1 VANRI
6 TGAFHAPYKAVLI
19 ALLFVAALRDPAT
32 AADQLPSWN
41 EGPAKAAITQFV
53 ERTTRDGSPDFVAP
67 ELRIATFDN
76 DGTLWCEQPNYV
88 QVVFAVSRL
97 KSLAPEHPNWKTE
110 EPFASIL
117 KGTAEL
123 PLPGGLKD
131 YEKLLDATHAGMSTA
146 EFERIVTA
154 WLTTHQHPRFRRP
167 YPRCIYQPMVEVLAY
182 FRAHGFKTYI
192 VSGGG
197 TEFMRPWTQQAYG
210 IPPEQIVGST
220 IKTEFKLVDG
230 KPVLMRLGE
239 IDFVDDGPGKPVGI
253 GKFIGRRPIAAIGN
267 SDGDLQ
273 MLEWTTIADGP
284 RLGMLVHHTDA
295 EREYAYDR
303 QSSVGKLDKGL
314 DEAAGRGW
322 TLIDMRRDW
331 RVIFPE

>member
-6 TGAFHAPYKAVLI
+6 ADVFHAPYKMLFTV
-19 ALLFVAALRDPAT
+19 LLFVAALNRSATSADP
-32 AADQLPSWN
+32 LPSWN
-41 EGPAKAAITQFV
+41 DGPAKSAITQFV
-53 ERTTRDGSPDFVAP
+53 ERVTRDGSPDFIPP

-88 QVVFAVSRL
+88 QVVFALSRL
-97 KSLAPEHPNWKTE
+97 KSLSPEHPDWKIR
-110 EPFASIL
+110 EPFAAIL
-117 KGTAEL
+117 KANPEQ
-123 PLPGGLKD
+123 PLTGGLKE
-131 YEKLLDATHAGMSTA
+131 YEKLLVVTHAGMSTA
-146 EFERIVTA
+146 AFERIVTDWIA
-154 WLTTHQHPRFRRP
+154 THQHPRFRRP
-167 YPRCIYQPMVEVLAY
+167 YTACIYQPMVEVLTY

-197 TEFMRPWTQQAYG
+197 AEFMRPWTQQAYG
-210 IPPEQIVGST
+210 IPPEQVVGST
-220 IKTEFKLVDG
+220 IKTEFKLIDG

-239 IDFVDDGPGKPVGI
+239 VDFVDDGPGKPVGI
-253 GKFIGRRPIAAIGN
+253 GKFIGRRPIAAFGN
-267 SDGDLQ
+267 SDHDMQ

-303 QSSVGKLDKGL
+303 ESHVGQLDKGL
-314 DEAAGRGW
+314 DEAAARGW

>member
-1 VANRI
+1 M
-6 TGAFHAPYKAVLI
+6 L
-19 ALLFVAALRDPAT
+19 ALLLLLAASCRLAA
-32 AADQLPSWN
+32 AADPLPSWN
-41 EGPAKAAITQFV
+41 DGPAKAAITQFV
-53 ERTTRDGSPDFVAP
+53 DRVTREGSPDFVPAD
-67 ELRIATFDN
+67 LRIATFDN

-88 QVVFAVSRL
+88 QVVFAFSRL
-97 KSLAPEHPNWKTE
+97 KSLAPAHPQWATE
-110 EPFASIL
+110 EPFATIL
-117 KGTAEL
+117 KGNAEL
-123 PLPGGLKD
+123 PLAGGLKD

-146 EFERIVTA
+146 DFERIVTNWIA
-154 WLTTHQHPRFRRP
+154 ANRHPRFLRP
-167 YPRCIYQPMVEVLAY
+167 YTACIYQPMVEVLAY
-182 FRAHGFKTYI
+182 FRDNGIKTYI

-197 TEFMRPWTQQAYG
+197 VEFMRPWTQQAYG

-220 IKTEFKLVDG
+220 IKTEFKLIDG
-230 KPVLMRLGE
+230 KPVLMRLAE

-253 GKFIGRRPIAAIGN
+253 GKYIGRRPIAAFGN
-267 SDGDLQ
+267 SDHDLP

-303 QSSVGKLDKGL
+303 QSHVGQLDKGL
-314 DEAAGRGW
+314 DQAAARGW